1 MFIGS
6 SPWAMAYR
14 IRIGLFFHQL
24 RQRDGY
30 RLDQIQVRFAVHPPH
45 IFLLTSRV
53 ARVPMFS
60 PSPNPGAG
68 NRQVYGLRNTAIR
81 SPKRNPHPPRP
92 LPLRTSSIHILLHWS
107 APHAPERIVRGA
119 AQISA
124 FKPIHWRTMHPTFQR
139 GWTKEYWDGFRT
151 Q

>member
-14 IRIGLFFHQL
+14 IRTGIFLHQL
-24 RQRDGY
+24 CQRDGY

-45 IFLLTSRV
+45 ILLLTSRV
-53 ARVPMFS
+53 ARVPMSS

-68 NRQVYGLRNTAIR
+68 NRQVYGPRNTAIR
-81 SPKRNPHPPRP
+81 SRKRNFHPPHP
-92 LPLRTSSIHILLHWS
+92 LPLRTSSIHILLRWN
-107 APHAPERIVRGA
+107 APHAHERIVRGA
-119 AQISA
+119 DQVSA
-124 FKPIHWRTMHPTFQR
+124 FKPIPRRTMRPTFQR

-151 Q
+151 P